1 MRWQNATMTKTSRW
15 RRRAVLAGVVA
26 LVLTAT
32 WGAGERYAARDWL
45 PWFVAQKGEL
55 VSVTEVQRTDTPH
68 GTLQALRL
76 TDDRGLAIDVQ
87 LRVPQTDGRLHP
99 VLVILGGVQTGGR
112 TSELVPD
119 TGPFILASVDYP
131 YAGRRRGL
139 SFLEFVTALPA
150 MRRAVLMTPPAVMLV
165 LDYLHTRGDVD
176 RDRIVLAGG
185 SFGALLAPAA
195 AATEKRITGL
205 AVLFGAGDLESLIAA
220 TLEVPAPFDRPVAWI
235 ANLIV
240 SPVEPLKYIGRVAP
254 RPVLLVNGRG
264 DARMPEALGRRLQ
277 ELAGSPRKVVWLDV
291 GHATV
296 RSAEF
301 RALVVDTLADWL
313 VETGVLSSVEA
324 DSLRST
330 NEERPQKPDDAEAE
344 HARLDEFPETRQVDV
359 PHDSP
364 PLHP

>member
-1 MRWQNATMTKTSRW
+1 MTKTPRW
-15 RRRAVLAGVVA
+15 RRRAVLAGVV
-26 LVLTAT
+26 VLAIAAT
-32 WGAGERYAARDWL
+32 WWAGERYAARDWL
-45 PWFVAQKGEL
+45 PWFVAQKGVL
-55 VSVTEVQRTDTPH
+55 VSVVELERRDTPQ
-68 GTLQALRL
+68 GVLQALRL
-76 TDDRGLAIDVQ
+76 TDDRGLAVDVQ
-87 LRVPQTDGRLHP
+87 LRTPPTDAHRHP

-112 TSELVPD
+112 TSELVPT
-119 TGPFILASVDYP
+119 TGPFVLASVDYP

-139 SFLEFVTALPA
+139 SVPEFVAALPA

-165 LDYLHTRGDVD
+165 LDYLHTRGDID

-195 AATEKRITGL
+195 AAAEKRIGGL

-220 TLEVPAPFDRPVAWI
+220 TLEVPAPLDRPVAWI
-235 ANLIV
+235 ANLVV

-277 ELAGSPRKVVWLDV
+277 ERAGSPRKVVWLDV

-296 RSAEF
+296 RSVEF
-301 RALVVDTLADWL
+301 RALVVQTLANWL
-313 VETGVLSSVEA
+313 VETGFLSAAEAESLGSV
-324 DSLRST
+324 
-330 NEERPQKPDDAEAE
+330 NEDRPQQPDGTEAE
-344 HARLDEFPETRQVDV
+344 HARLDELSETRQVDV

>member
-1 MRWQNATMTKTSRW
+1 MAKASRW
-15 RRRAVLAGVVA
+15 PRRSILPGVLVLAVA
-26 LVLTAT
+26 GT
-32 WGAGERYAARDWL
+32 WWAGERYAARDWL

-55 VSVTEVQRTDTPH
+55 VSVAVLNRRQTPQ
-68 GTLQALRL
+68 GMLQALRL
-76 TDDRGLAIDVQ
+76 TDNRGLAVDVQ
-87 LRVPQTDGRLHP
+87 LRLPPPDGRLRP

-139 SFLEFVTALPA
+139 SVGQFLAALPA
-150 MRRAVLMTPPAVMLV
+150 MRRAVLMTAPATMLV
-165 LDYLHTRGDVD
+165 LDYLHTREDVD

-195 AATEKRITGL
+195 AAAEPRIDGL
-205 AVLFGAGDLESLIAA
+205 VVLFGAGDLESLIAA
-220 TLEVPAPFDRPVAWI
+220 TLDVPGPFDRPVAWI

-264 DARMPEALGRRLQ
+264 DARMPEALGRKLQ
-277 ELAGSPRKVVWLDV
+277 EQAGNPKKAVWLDI
-291 GHATV
+291 GHATI
-296 RSAEF
+296 RSTEF
-301 RALVVDTLADWL
+301 RAVVIDTLADWL
-313 VETGVLSSVEA
+313 AETGVLSAGEA
-324 DSLRST
+324 DSLRLRD
-330 NEERPQKPDDAEAE
+330 EDRPKQPDDTEAE
-344 HARLDEFPETRQVDV
+344 HARLDEISETRQVDA